1 MITGVS
7 IGFSTQ
13 LEMVGVGY
21 KAEILENKEELDS
34 LILKLGFSHPVKLAI
49 PRNIKI
55 SVIKTNKSDLVVV
68 SGIDNETVNSFASKI
83 RDYRRPEPYKGKG
96 LIYLNEQIRR
106 KEGKK
111 EIKKMVNYYKPR
123 YKKWLR
129 NGKLIFSEKES
140 KFEKFRKKK
149 WQSFKTRNKNPSLQ
163 SVITFEERLRLES
176 ERGLYKKSL
185 IQKQILRSFYGNLSE
200 KQFKAL
206 ILRSDLFNTKSKLS
220 FISLLE
226 SRLDVF
232 LYRAHLASTLNE
244 AKQAISHKKITVNGI
259 NVRSKSYLLSP
270 GDLVQMNVSRFD
282 QTSYLNNETS
292 GFKVKDSLFRKCF
305 QDIFKLILKQGLQF
319 F

>member
-1 MITGVS
+1 
-7 IGFSTQ
+7 
-13 LEMVGVGY
+13 
-21 KAEILENKEELDS
+21 
-34 LILKLGFSHPVKLAI
+34 
-49 PRNIKI
+49 
-55 SVIKTNKSDLVVV
+55 
-68 SGIDNETVNSFASKI
+68 
-83 RDYRRPEPYKGKG
+83 
-96 LIYLNEQIRR
+96 
-106 KEGKK
+106 
-111 EIKKMVNYYKPR
+111 MVNYYKPR

-185 IQKQILRSFYGNLSE
+185 IQKQILRSFYGNISE

-206 ILRSDLFNTKSKLS
+206 ILKSDLFNTRSKLS

-226 SRLDVF
+226 SRLDIF

-259 NVRSKSYLLSP
+259 NVRSRSYLLSP

-282 QTSYLNNETS
+282 QASYLNNETS
-292 GFKVKDSLFRKCF
+292 GFKVKSTFSKMFSKHIQIDFKTRSA
-305 QDIFKLILKQGLQF
+305 IFLEYPKMDEVLYPFDVNLKNIKEF
-319 F
+319 YNI